1 MLFKNLKNIYFMAT
15 VSKKILWGSS
25 STDYITVTM
34 DDAVQDQIIK
44 VDSTDNPSSS
54 ARSKS
59 VILSTSSDS
68 SVTASLN
75 VMQAAGALPVGMAL
89 EIRPVDSANSLKG
102 RNVYIKL
109 YNQTRG
115 KTYKTSV
122 LYPLDSST
130 GQYILVNATSIFES
144 VSVVDGDVIY
154 VELYSAGNVLLGS
167 SKSKPTTVDISISN
181 QVCQYAQMFDIY
193 RLDLTN
199 TLDMAVSLYDQYGY
213 QSATTIEVG
222 EMNMFNLV
230 YSDAIE
236 YIELDPVLEDVG
248 RTVQFVVGPNV
259 TDTVV
264 SAYVLDEGYQEWHI
278 QQTDIVNALAE
289 TGTQACELRYL
300 SYPILS
306 YPNRIVN
313 FTVQGFYSVNGSAS
327 QPVPSDCTVT
337 INYMN
342 VDGKSITVRDTTDSQ
357 GFAAFRRADVAKV
370 SQQVVATV
378 TPPLWGAEKG
388 TTTLSINATV
398 TTVNFVVMCEYVV
411 S

>member
-1 MLFKNLKNIYFMAT
+1 MAT

-213 QSATTIEVG
+213 QSATTIEAG

-264 SAYVLDEGYQEWHI
+264 STHVLDEGYQEWQI

-300 SYPILS
+300 SYP
-306 YPNRIVN
+306 NRIVN
-313 FTVQGFYSVNGSAS
+313 FTVNGFYSVKGSAS
-327 QPVPSDCTVT
+327 SPVPSNCTVT

-342 VDGKSITVRDTTDSQ
+342 VDGKSITVRGTTDSH

-378 TPPLWGAEKG
+378 TPPLLVAEKG
-388 TTTLSINATV
+388 TTTLSIDATV
-398 TTVNFVVMCEYVV
+398 TTVHFVVMCEYVV

>member
-1 MLFKNLKNIYFMAT
+1 MLFRNLKNIYFMAT

-75 VMQAAGALPVGMAL
+75 VMQAVGMAL

-122 LYPLDSST
+122 LYPLDYTT
-130 GQYILVNATSIFES
+130 GQYILQNATSIFES
-144 VSVVDGDVIY
+144 VSVVDGDIIY
-154 VELYSAGNVLLGS
+154 VEIYSEGNVILGS
-167 SKSKPTTVDISISN
+167 SKSKPTTVDISVSN

-193 RLDLTN
+193 RLDLRN

-213 QSATTIEVG
+213 QSPTTIESG

-248 RTVQFVVGPNV
+248 RTVQLVVGPN
-259 TDTVV
+259 TAEIVV
-264 SAYVLDEGYQEWHI
+264 SSYVLDEGYQEWYI

-300 SYPILS
+300 LYPH
-306 YPNRIVN
+306 RIVR
-313 FTVQGFYSVNGSAS
+313 FMVQGYYSTDGSSATAL
-327 QPVPSDCTVT
+327 PPADCLVT
-337 INYMN
+337 LTYMN
-342 VDGKSITVRDTTDSQ
+342 VDGKSITVTNTTDSQ
-357 GFAAFRRADVAKV
+357 GFCVFRRADVAKV

-378 TPPLWGAEKG
+378 TPPLYPFDEVDKG
-388 TTTLSINATV
+388 TATLSINATV
-398 TTVNFVVMCEYVV
+398 TKVRFDVMCVYRVP

>member
-15 VSKKILWGSS
+15 VSKKILWGLS

-213 QSATTIEVG
+213 QSATTIEAG

-230 YSDAIE
+230 DSDAIE

-289 TGTQACELRYL
+289 TGAQACELRYL
-300 SYPILS
+300 SYPA
-306 YPNRIVN
+306 RIVN
-313 FTVQGFYSVNGSAS
+313 FTVLGFYTANGVAS
-327 QPVPSDCTVT
+327 STVPSDCTVT
-337 INYMN
+337 ITYMN
-342 VDGKSITVRDTTDSQ
+342 VDGKSIIVRGTTSSL
-357 GFAAFRRADVAKV
+357 GFAAFRSDDVAKV
-370 SQQVVATV
+370 SQQVVATI
-378 TPPLWGAEKG
+378 TPPLLVAEKG
-388 TTTLSINATV
+388 TTTLSIDATV
-398 TTVNFVVMCEYVV
+398 TTVRFLVMCEYVV

>member
-75 VMQAAGALPVGMAL
+75 VMQAAGALLVGMAL

-130 GQYILVNATSIFES
+130 GQYILENATSIFES

-193 RLDLTN
+193 RLDLRN

-213 QSATTIEVG
+213 QSATTIEAG

-264 SAYVLDEGYQEWHI
+264 SAYVLDEGYQEWDI

-300 SYPILS
+300 SYP
-306 YPNRIVN
+306 NRIVN
-313 FTVQGFYSVNGSAS
+313 FTVLGFCSVNGSAS
-327 QPVPSDCTVT
+327 SPVPSDCTVT

-342 VDGKSITVRDTTDSQ
+342 VDGKSITVRGTTDSQ

-378 TPPLWGAEKG
+378 TPPLLMAEKG
-388 TTTLSINATV
+388 TTTLSIDATV
-398 TTVNFVVMCEYVV
+398 TTVRFVVMCEYVV

>member
-1 MLFKNLKNIYFMAT
+1 MAT

-34 DDAVQDQIIK
+34 DDAVQDQTIK

-59 VILSTSSDS
+59 VILSTSSDP

-115 KTYKTSV
+115 KTYKTPE

-130 GQYILVNATSIFES
+130 GQYILENATSIFES

-154 VELYSAGNVLLGS
+154 VELYSVGNVLLGS
-167 SKSKPTTVDISISN
+167 SKSKPTTVDISISS

-199 TLDMAVSLYDQYGY
+199 TLDMGVTLYDQFGY
-213 QSATTIEVG
+213 QGPSAIEAG
-222 EMNMFNLV
+222 ELYVYSLV

-248 RTVQFVVGPNV
+248 RTVQFVVGPND

-264 SAYVLDEGYQEWHI
+264 STHVLDEGYQEWEI
-278 QQTDIVNALAE
+278 QQTAIVNALTE

-300 SYPILS
+300 SYPMRVVSFQIMVSTSLS
-306 YPNRIVN
+306 GIRPS
-313 FTVQGFYSVNGSAS
+313 TLAS
-327 QPVPSDCTVT
+327 CPVTL
-337 INYMN
+337 NYMN
-342 VDGKSITVRDTTDSQ
+342 AAGKSVTVTSTTDST
-357 GFAAFRRADVAKV
+357 GVAAILRTDVAKV
-370 SQQVVATV
+370 NMAVVATATP
-378 TPPLWGAEKG
+378 TPPTIYKEG
-388 TTTLSINATV
+388 TTTIDINDSVYSVDITV
-398 TTVNFVVMCEYVV
+398 ICYLK
-411 S
+411 

>member
-213 QSATTIEVG
+213 QSATTIEAG

-248 RTVQFVVGPNV
+248 RPVQFVVGPNI

-264 SAYVLDEGYQEWHI
+264 SAHVLDEGYQEWHI

-300 SYPILS
+300 SYL
-306 YPNRIVN
+306 NRIVN
-313 FTVQGFYSVNGSAS
+313 FTVQGLYSVNGSAS
-327 QPVPSDCTVT
+327 SPVPSDCAVT
-337 INYMN
+337 LNYMN
-342 VDGKSITVRDTTDSQ
+342 VDGKSITVKGTTDSQ

-378 TPPLWGAEKG
+378 TPPLLVAEKG
-388 TTTLSINATV
+388 TTTLSINDTV
-398 TTVNFVVMCEYVV
+398 ISVDFVVMCEYVV

>member
-1 MLFKNLKNIYFMAT
+1 MAT

-59 VILSTSSDS
+59 VILSTSSDP

-75 VMQAAGALPVGMAL
+75 VMQAAEALPVGMAL

-115 KTYKTSV
+115 KTYKTLE
-122 LYPLDSST
+122 LYLLDSST
-130 GQYILVNATSIFES
+130 GQYILENATSIFES

-154 VELYSAGNVLLGS
+154 VELYSVGNVLLGS

-181 QVCQYAQMFDIY
+181 QVCQYVQMFDIY
-193 RLDLTN
+193 YFDLTN
-199 TLDMAVSLYDQYGY
+199 TLDMVVVLYDQFGY
-213 QSATTIEVG
+213 QGPSAIEAG
-222 EMNMFNLV
+222 EMYVYSLD

-264 SAYVLDEGYQEWHI
+264 STHVLDEGYQEWEI
-278 QQTDIVNALAE
+278 QQTAIVNALIE
-289 TGTQACELRYL
+289 TGAQACELRYL
-300 SYPILS
+300 SYPK
-306 YPNRIVN
+306 R
-313 FTVQGFYSVNGSAS
+313 
-327 QPVPSDCTVT
+327 
-337 INYMN
+337 
-342 VDGKSITVRDTTDSQ
+342 
-357 GFAAFRRADVAKV
+357 
-370 SQQVVATV
+370 
-378 TPPLWGAEKG
+378 
-388 TTTLSINATV
+388 
-398 TTVNFVVMCEYVV
+398 VV
-411 S
+411 SF

>member
-89 EIRPVDSANSLKG
+89 QIRPVDSANSLKG
-102 RNVYIKL
+102 RRVYIKL

-122 LYPLDSST
+122 LYPLDSTT
-130 GQYILVNATSIFES
+130 GQYILQNATSIFES
-144 VSVVDGDVIY
+144 VSVVDGDIIY
-154 VELYSAGNVLLGS
+154 VELYTAGNVLLGS

-193 RLDLTN
+193 RLDLRN
-199 TLDMAVSLYDQYGY
+199 TLGMAVSLYDQYGY
-213 QSATTIEVG
+213 QSPTTIESG

-264 SAYVLDEGYQEWHI
+264 SAYVLDEGYQEWEI

-300 SYPILS
+300 F

-313 FTVQGFYSVNGSAS
+313 FTVQAFYSANGSAS
-327 QPVPSDCTVT
+327 APVPANCAVT
-337 INYMN
+337 LNYMN
-342 VDGKSITVRDTTDSQ
+342 VDGRSITVRGTTDSQ

-378 TPPLWGAEKG
+378 TPPLLVAEKG
-388 TTTLSINATV
+388 TTTLSINDTV
-398 TTVNFVVMCEYVV
+398 ISVDFVVMCEYVV

>member
-44 VDSTDNPSSS
+44 VDSTDNSSSS

-75 VMQAAGALPVGMAL
+75 VMQAAGALLVGMAL

-102 RNVYIKL
+102 RDVYIKL

-122 LYPLDSST
+122 LYPLDYST

-213 QSATTIEVG
+213 QSATTVEAG

-248 RTVQFVVGPNV
+248 RTVQFVVGPNI
-259 TDTVV
+259 DDIVV

-278 QQTDIVNALAE
+278 QQTDIVNVLAE
-289 TGTQACELRYL
+289 TGAQACELRY
-300 SYPILS
+300 LS

-313 FTVQGFYSVNGSAS
+313 FTVNGFYSINGSAS
-327 QPVPSDCTVT
+327 APVPADCTVT

-342 VDGKSITVRDTTDSQ
+342 VDGKSITVRGTTNSN

-378 TPPLWGAEKG
+378 TPPLLKAEKG

-398 TTVNFVVMCEYVV
+398 TTVRFVVMCEYVV

>member
-213 QSATTIEVG
+213 QSATTIEAG

-300 SYPILS
+300 SYP
-306 YPNRIVN
+306 NRIVD

-327 QPVPSDCTVT
+327 SPVPSDCTVT

-342 VDGKSITVRDTTDSQ
+342 VDGKSITVRGTTSSQ

-378 TPPLWGAEKG
+378 TPPLLVAGKG

-398 TTVNFVVMCEYVV
+398 TTVHFVVMCEYVV

>member
-1 MLFKNLKNIYFMAT
+1 MAT

-34 DDAVQDQIIK
+34 DAAVQDQIIK

-59 VILSTSSDS
+59 VILSTSSDP

-75 VMQAAGALPVGMAL
+75 VMQAAGALPEGMTL

-115 KTYKTSV
+115 KTYKTPE

-130 GQYILVNATSIFES
+130 GQYILENATSIFES

-154 VELYSAGNVLLGS
+154 VELYSVGNVLLGS

-181 QVCQYAQMFDIY
+181 QVCQYAQMFDTY

-199 TLDMAVSLYDQYGY
+199 TLDMGVILNDQFGYHGPAVIEAGELY
-213 QSATTIEVG
+213 
-222 EMNMFNLV
+222 MFNLV

-264 SAYVLDEGYQEWHI
+264 STHVLDEGYQEWEI
-278 QQTDIVNALAE
+278 QQTAIVNALDE

-300 SYPILS
+300 SYPKRVVSFTITVSTSLS
-306 YPNRIVN
+306 GLRPSTLASCPVTLNYTNAA
-313 FTVQGFYSVNGSAS
+313 GKSV
-327 QPVPSDCTVT
+327 TVT
-337 INYMN
+337 S
-342 VDGKSITVRDTTDSQ
+342 VTDST
-357 GFAAFRRADVAKV
+357 GVAAILRTDVAKANMF
-370 SQQVVATV
+370 VVATATP
-378 TPPLWGAEKG
+378 TPPTLYNKG
-388 TTTLSINATV
+388 TTTIPINDSVHSVDITV
-398 TTVNFVVMCEYVV
+398 ICDLK
-411 S
+411 

>member
-75 VMQAAGALPVGMAL
+75 VMQAAGALPIGMAL

-122 LYPLDSST
+122 LYPLDSTT
-130 GQYILVNATSIFES
+130 GQYILQNATSIFES
-144 VSVVDGDVIY
+144 VSVVDGDIIY
-154 VELYSAGNVLLGS
+154 VEIYSEGNVILGS
-167 SKSKPTTVDISISN
+167 SKSKPTTVDISVSN

-213 QSATTIEVG
+213 QSATTIEAG

-259 TDTVV
+259 PDIVV
-264 SAYVLDEGYQEWHI
+264 STHVLDEGYQEWDI

-300 SYPILS
+300 SYH
-306 YPNRIVN
+306 NRIVN
-313 FTVQGFYSVNGSAS
+313 FMVQGFYSVNGSAS
-327 QPVPSDCTVT
+327 SPVPSDCTVT

-342 VDGKSITVRDTTDSQ
+342 VDGKSITVRGTTDSQ

-378 TPPLWGAEKG
+378 TPPLWKANKG

-398 TTVNFVVMCEYVV
+398 TTVSFEVLCEYVV

>member
-213 QSATTIEVG
+213 QSATTIEAG

-289 TGTQACELRYL
+289 TGAQACELRY
-300 SYPILS
+300 LS

-327 QPVPSDCTVT
+327 SPVPSDCTVM

-342 VDGKSITVRDTTDSQ
+342 VDGKSITVRGTTDSN
-357 GFAAFRRADVAKV
+357 GFVAFHRADVAKV

-378 TPPLWGAEKG
+378 TPPLLVANKG

-398 TTVNFVVMCEYVV
+398 TKVDFEVMCEYVV

>member
-154 VELYSAGNVLLGS
+154 VELYSVGNVLLGS

-213 QSATTIEVG
+213 QSATTIEAG

-264 SAYVLDEGYQEWHI
+264 SAYVLYEGYQEWHI

-300 SYPILS
+300 SYP
-306 YPNRIVN
+306 NRIVN
-313 FTVQGFYSVNGSAS
+313 FTVIGFYSVNGSAS
-327 QPVPSDCTVT
+327 SFVPADCTVT
-337 INYMN
+337 VTYMN
-342 VDGKSITVRDTTDSQ
+342 VDGKSITVSGTTSSQ

-378 TPPLWGAEKG
+378 TTPLFEAEKG
-388 TTTLSINATV
+388 TTTLSIDATV
-398 TTVNFVVMCEYVV
+398 TTVNFEVMCEYGV

>member
-1 MLFKNLKNIYFMAT
+1 MAT

-213 QSATTIEVG
+213 QSATTIEAG

-300 SYPILS
+300 SYP
-306 YPNRIVN
+306 NRIVN
-313 FTVQGFYSVNGSAS
+313 FMVQGFYSTDGSSAS
-327 QPVPSDCTVT
+327 SLVPSDCTVT

-342 VDGKSITVRDTTDSQ
+342 VDGKSITVRGTTNSQ

-378 TPPLWGAEKG
+378 TPPLLVAEKG
-388 TTTLSINATV
+388 TTTLSIDATV
-398 TTVNFVVMCEYVV
+398 TTVSFVVMCEYVV

>member
-1 MLFKNLKNIYFMAT
+1 MLFKNLKNIYLMAT
-15 VSKKILWGSS
+15 VSKKILWGLS

-54 ARSKS
+54 ARSKL

-154 VELYSAGNVLLGS
+154 VELYSVGNVLLGS

-193 RLDLTN
+193 RLDLKN
-199 TLDMAVSLYDQYGY
+199 TLDMAVSLYDQFGY
-213 QSATTIEVG
+213 QSATTIEAG

-264 SAYVLDEGYQEWHI
+264 SAYVLDEGYQEWRI
-278 QQTDIVNALAE
+278 LQTDIVNALAE
-289 TGTQACELRYL
+289 TGAQACELRYL
-300 SYPILS
+300 SYP
-306 YPNRIVN
+306 NRIVD
-313 FTVQGFYSVNGSAS
+313 FTVQGFYSVNGMGLS
-327 QPVPSDCTVT
+327 PVPPDCTVT

-342 VDGKSITVRDTTDSQ
+342 VDGKSITVRGTTSSQ
-357 GFAAFRRADVAKV
+357 GFVAFRRADVAKV

-378 TPPLWGAEKG
+378 TPPLLEAEKG

-398 TTVNFVVMCEYVV
+398 TTVHFEVLCEYVV

>member
-115 KTYKTSV
+115 KTYKMSV
-122 LYPLDSST
+122 LYPLDSTT
-130 GQYILVNATSIFES
+130 GQYILQNATSIFES
-144 VSVVDGDVIY
+144 VSVVDGDIIY
-154 VELYSAGNVLLGS
+154 VEIYSEGNVILGS
-167 SKSKPTTVDISISN
+167 SKSKPTTVDISVSN
-181 QVCQYAQMFDIY
+181 QVCQYAQLFDIY

-213 QSATTIEVG
+213 QSPTTIESG
-222 EMNMFNLV
+222 AMNMFNLV

-248 RTVQFVVGPNV
+248 RTVQLVVGPN
-259 TDTVV
+259 TAEIVV
-264 SAYVLDEGYQEWHI
+264 SSHVLDEGYQECEI
-278 QQTDIVNALAE
+278 PQMDIVNALDA
-289 TGTQACELRYL
+289 TGTQAVELRYL
-300 SYPILS
+300 FYH
-306 YPNRIVN
+306 NRIVN
-313 FTVQGFYSVNGSAS
+313 FTVQGFYSTDGSSAS
-327 QPVPSDCTVT
+327 APVPADCLVT
-337 INYMN
+337 LTYMN
-342 VDGKSITVRDTTDSQ
+342 VDGRSITVTDTTNSH

-370 SQQVVATV
+370 SQQVVVTV
-378 TPPLWGAEKG
+378 TPPLWEAEKG
-388 TTTLSINATV
+388 TTTLSINDTV
-398 TTVNFVVMCEYVV
+398 IRVDFEVMCKYVVM
-411 S
+411 

>member
-102 RNVYIKL
+102 RIVFIKL

-154 VELYSAGNVLLGS
+154 VELYSVGNVLLGS
-167 SKSKPTTVDISISN
+167 SKSKPTTVDISISS

-193 RLDLTN
+193 RLDLRN
-199 TLDMAVSLYDQYGY
+199 TLDMAVSLYDQFGY
-213 QSATTIEVG
+213 QSATTIEAG

-264 SAYVLDEGYQEWHI
+264 SAYVLYEGYQEWHI
-278 QQTDIVNALAE
+278 QQTDIVNALDE

-300 SYPILS
+300 SYP
-306 YPNRIVN
+306 NRIVH

-327 QPVPSDCTVT
+327 GPLPADCTVT

-342 VDGKSITVRDTTDSQ
+342 VDGKSITVRGTTDSQ

-378 TPPLWGAEKG
+378 TPPLFEANKG

-398 TTVNFVVMCEYVV
+398 TKVDFLVMCEYVV

>member
-1 MLFKNLKNIYFMAT
+1 MAT

-213 QSATTIEVG
+213 QSATTIEAG

-236 YIELDPVLEDVG
+236 YIELDPVLENVG
-248 RTVQFVVGPNV
+248 RTVQFVVGPNI

-264 SAYVLDEGYQEWHI
+264 STYVLDEGYQEWNI
-278 QQTDIVNALAE
+278 QQTDIVNALVE

-300 SYPILS
+300 SYP
-306 YPNRIVN
+306 NRIVH
-313 FTVQGFYSVNGSAS
+313 FMVQGFYSVNGSAS
-327 QPVPSDCTVT
+327 SPVPSDCTVT

-342 VDGKSITVRDTTDSQ
+342 VDGKSITVRGTTDSQ

-378 TPPLWGAEKG
+378 TPPLFVAEKG

-398 TTVNFVVMCEYVV
+398 TKVDFEVMCEYVV

>member
-213 QSATTIEVG
+213 QSATTIEAG

-300 SYPILS
+300 SYP
-306 YPNRIVN
+306 NRIVY

-327 QPVPSDCTVT
+327 SPVPSDCTVT

-342 VDGKSITVRDTTDSQ
+342 VDGKSITVRGTTNSQ

-378 TPPLWGAEKG
+378 TPPLFVAGKG

>member
-167 SKSKPTTVDISISN
+167 SKSKPTTVDISIST

-199 TLDMAVSLYDQYGY
+199 TLDMAVSLYDHYGY
-213 QSATTIEVG
+213 QSATTIEAG

-300 SYPILS
+300 SYP
-306 YPNRIVN
+306 NRIVG

-327 QPVPSDCTVT
+327 SPVPSDCTVT

-342 VDGKSITVRDTTDSQ
+342 VDGRSITVRGTTNSQ

-378 TPPLWGAEKG
+378 TPPLLVAGKG

-398 TTVNFVVMCEYVV
+398 TTVHFVVMCEYVV

>member
-59 VILSTSSDS
+59 VIFSTSSDS

-213 QSATTIEVG
+213 QSATTIEAG

-236 YIELDPVLEDVG
+236 YIALDPVLEDVG

-264 SAYVLDEGYQEWHI
+264 FAYVLDEGYQEWEI
-278 QQTDIVNALAE
+278 QQTDIVNALDE

-300 SYPILS
+300 SYP
-306 YPNRIVN
+306 NRIVH
-313 FTVQGFYSVNGSAS
+313 FTVQVNAAYNGVPAS
-327 QPVPSDCTVT
+327 NIALTSCPVTL
-337 INYMN
+337 NYMN
-342 VDGKSITVRDTTDSQ
+342 VDGRSVTVEGTTNSQ
-357 GFAAFRRADVAKV
+357 GYAAFRRADVAKV
-370 SQQVVATV
+370 SMQIVATA
-378 TPPLWGAEKG
+378 TPTQALIYRKG
-388 TTTLSINATV
+388 TTTININDSV
-398 TTVNFVVMCEYVV
+398 ISVDIQVLCEFKVA
-411 S
+411 

>member
-75 VMQAAGALPVGMAL
+75 VRQAAGALPVGMAL

-154 VELYSAGNVLLGS
+154 VELYSVGNVLLGS

-199 TLDMAVSLYDQYGY
+199 TLDMAVSLYDQFGY
-213 QSATTIEVG
+213 QSATTIEAG

-236 YIELDPVLEDVG
+236 CIELDPVLEDVG

-264 SAYVLDEGYQEWHI
+264 SAYVLDEGYQEWRI

-289 TGTQACELRYL
+289 TGSQACELRY
-300 SYPILS
+300 LS

-327 QPVPSDCTVT
+327 ASVPSDCTVT

-342 VDGKSITVRDTTDSQ
+342 VDGKSITVRGTTDSQ
-357 GFAAFRRADVAKV
+357 GFVTLRRADVAKV

-378 TPPLWGAEKG
+378 TPPLFEAEKG

-398 TTVNFVVMCEYVV
+398 TTVHFEVMCEYVASFV
-411 S
+411 RP

>member
-1 MLFKNLKNIYFMAT
+1 MLFKNLKNIYLMAT

-102 RNVYIKL
+102 RIVYIKL

-154 VELYSAGNVLLGS
+154 VELYSVGNLLLGS

-199 TLDMAVSLYDQYGY
+199 TLDMAVSLYDQFGY
-213 QSATTIEVG
+213 QSATTIEAG

-300 SYPILS
+300 SYP
-306 YPNRIVN
+306 NRIVD
-313 FTVQGFYSVNGSAS
+313 FTVLGFYSANGSAS
-327 QPVPSDCTVT
+327 STVHSDCTVT

-342 VDGKSITVRDTTDSQ
+342 VDGKSITVRGTTDSL
-357 GFAAFRRADVAKV
+357 GFAAFRCADVAMV
-370 SQQVVATV
+370 SQQVVATI
-378 TPPLWGAEKG
+378 TPPLLVAGKG

-398 TTVNFVVMCEYVV
+398 TTVRFLVMCEYVV

>member
-25 STDYITVTM
+25 STDYITVTL

-181 QVCQYAQMFDIY
+181 QVCQYAQLFDIY

-213 QSATTIEVG
+213 QSATTVEAG
-222 EMNMFNLV
+222 EMNMFVLV
-230 YSDAIE
+230 ASDAIE

-264 SAYVLDEGYQEWHI
+264 SAYVLDEGYQEWPI
-278 QQTDIVNALAE
+278 QQTDIVNALDE
-289 TGTQACELRYL
+289 TGAQACELRY
-300 SYPILS
+300 LS

-327 QPVPSDCTVT
+327 APVPADCTVT

-342 VDGKSITVRDTTDSQ
+342 VDGRSITVRGTTDSQ
-357 GFAAFRRADVAKV
+357 GFAALRRADVAKV

-378 TPPLWGAEKG
+378 TPPLLEANRG

-398 TTVNFVVMCEYVV
+398 TKVDFVVMCEYVV

>member
-1 MLFKNLKNIYFMAT
+1 MAT

-213 QSATTIEVG
+213 QSATTIEAG

-264 SAYVLDEGYQEWHI
+264 SAYVLDEGYQEWLI

-300 SYPILS
+300 SYS
-306 YPNRIVN
+306 NRIVN
-313 FTVQGFYSVNGSAS
+313 FTVQGFYSANGSAS
-327 QPVPSDCTVT
+327 SPVPSDCTVT

-342 VDGKSITVRDTTDSQ
+342 VDGRSITVRGTTNSQ

-378 TPPLWGAEKG
+378 TPPLLEAEKG
-388 TTTLSINATV
+388 TTTLSIDATV
-398 TTVNFVVMCEYVV
+398 ITVHFVVMCEYVV

>member
-1 MLFKNLKNIYFMAT
+1 MAT

-102 RNVYIKL
+102 RIVYIKL

-130 GQYILVNATSIFES
+130 GQYILENATSIFES

-154 VELYSAGNVLLGS
+154 VELYSVGNVLLGS

-199 TLDMAVSLYDQYGY
+199 TLDMAVSLYDQFGY
-213 QSATTIEVG
+213 QSATTIEAG

-278 QQTDIVNALAE
+278 LQTDIVNALAE

-300 SYPILS
+300 SYP
-306 YPNRIVN
+306 NRIVN
-313 FTVQGFYSVNGSAS
+313 FTVQGFYTVNGSAS
-327 QPVPSDCTVT
+327 SPVPSDCTVT

-342 VDGKSITVRDTTDSQ
+342 VDGKSITVRGTTSSL
-357 GFAAFRRADVAKV
+357 GFASFRRDDVAKV

-378 TPPLWGAEKG
+378 TPPLLVAEKG
-388 TTTLSINATV
+388 TTTLSIDATV

>member
-1 MLFKNLKNIYFMAT
+1 MLFKNLKNIYLMAT

-130 GQYILVNATSIFES
+130 GQYILENATSIFES

-167 SKSKPTTVDISISN
+167 SKSKPTTVDISYSH

-193 RLDLTN
+193 RLDLRN

-264 SAYVLDEGYQEWHI
+264 SAYVLDEGYQEWPI
-278 QQTDIVNALAE
+278 RQTDIVNALAE

-300 SYPILS
+300 SYP
-306 YPNRIVN
+306 NRIVD
-313 FTVQGFYSVNGSAS
+313 FTVLGVYSVNGSAS
-327 QPVPSDCTVT
+327 SPVPSGCTVT
-337 INYMN
+337 LNYMN
-342 VDGKSITVRDTTDSQ
+342 VDGKSITVGGTTNSQ
-357 GFAAFRRADVAKV
+357 GFVAFRRADVAKV

-378 TPPLWGAEKG
+378 TPPLLVAGKG

-398 TTVNFVVMCEYVV
+398 TIVRVVVMCEYVV

>member
-1 MLFKNLKNIYFMAT
+1 MAT

-122 LYPLDSST
+122 LYSLDSPT

-193 RLDLTN
+193 RLDLRN

-213 QSATTIEVG
+213 QSATTLEAG

-230 YSDAIE
+230 DSDAIE

-300 SYPILS
+300 L

-313 FTVQGFYSVNGSAS
+313 FTVLGFYSTDGSIAS
-327 QPVPSDCTVT
+327 STVSSGCTVT
-337 INYMN
+337 ITYMN
-342 VDGKSITVRDTTDSQ
+342 VDGKSITVRDTTNSQ

-370 SQQVVATV
+370 SQQVVATI
-378 TPPLWGAEKG
+378 TPPLLVAEKG
-388 TTTLSINATV
+388 TTTLSIDATV
-398 TTVNFVVMCEYVV
+398 TTVRFAVLCKYVV

>member
-130 GQYILVNATSIFES
+130 GQYILENATSIFES

-193 RLDLTN
+193 RLDLRN

-213 QSATTIEVG
+213 QSATTIEAG

-230 YSDAIE
+230 YSDVIE

-278 QQTDIVNALAE
+278 QQTDIVNALDE

-300 SYPILS
+300 SYP
-306 YPNRIVN
+306 NRIVN
-313 FTVQGFYSVNGSAS
+313 FTVLGFSSVNGSATS
-327 QPVPSDCTVT
+327 TVPSDCIVT

-342 VDGKSITVRDTTDSQ
+342 VDGKSITVRGTTNSL
-357 GFAAFRRADVAKV
+357 GFVEFRCADVAKV

-378 TPPLWGAEKG
+378 TPPLSMAEKG
-388 TTTLSINATV
+388 TTTLSINDTV
-398 TTVNFVVMCEYVV
+398 TTVHFVVMCERVV

>member
-193 RLDLTN
+193 RLDLLN
-199 TLDMAVSLYDQYGY
+199 TLDMAVSLSDQYGY
-213 QSATTIEVG
+213 QSATTIEAG
-222 EMNMFNLV
+222 AMNMFNLV

-248 RTVQFVVGPNV
+248 RTVQFVVGPDV

-264 SAYVLDEGYQEWHI
+264 STHVLDEGYQEWDI
-278 QQTDIVNALAE
+278 QQTDIVNALND
-289 TGTQACELRYL
+289 TGTTAVELRYL

-306 YPNRIVN
+306 
-313 FTVQGFYSVNGSAS
+313 
-327 QPVPSDCTVT
+327 
-337 INYMN
+337 
-342 VDGKSITVRDTTDSQ
+342 
-357 GFAAFRRADVAKV
+357 
-370 SQQVVATV
+370 
-378 TPPLWGAEKG
+378 
-388 TTTLSINATV
+388 
-398 TTVNFVVMCEYVV
+398 
-411 S
+411 

>member
-130 GQYILVNATSIFES
+130 GQYILLNATSIFES

-199 TLDMAVSLYDQYGY
+199 TLDMVVSLYDQYGY
-213 QSATTIEVG
+213 QSATTIEAG

-236 YIELDPVLEDVG
+236 YIELDPVLENVG
-248 RTVQFVVGPNV
+248 RTVQFVVGPNI

-264 SAYVLDEGYQEWHI
+264 STYVLDEGYQEWNI
-278 QQTDIVNALAE
+278 QQTDIVNALDE

-300 SYPILS
+300 SYP
-306 YPNRIVN
+306 NRIVH

-327 QPVPSDCTVT
+327 SPVPSGCTVT
-337 INYMN
+337 LNYMN
-342 VDGKSITVRDTTDSQ
+342 VDGKSITVTDTTDSQ
-357 GFAAFRRADVAKV
+357 GFAVFRRADVAKV

-378 TPPLWGAEKG
+378 TPPLFEAKKG

-398 TTVNFVVMCEYVV
+398 TTVRFVVMCEYVV

>member
-89 EIRPVDSANSLKG
+89 EIRPVGSANSLKG

-213 QSATTIEVG
+213 QSATTIEAG

-236 YIELDPVLEDVG
+236 YIGLDPVLEDVG

-259 TDTVV
+259 PDTVV

-278 QQTDIVNALAE
+278 QQTDIVNALND
-289 TGTQACELRYL
+289 TGTTAVELRY
-300 SYPILS
+300 LS

-313 FTVQGFYSVNGSAS
+313 FMVQGLYSANGSAWS
-327 QPVPSDCTVT
+327 PVPSDCTVT

-342 VDGKSITVRDTTDSQ
+342 VDGKSITVRGTTDSQ

-378 TPPLWGAEKG
+378 TPPLLQAEKG

-398 TTVNFVVMCEYVV
+398 TTVSFEVLCESVV

>member
-25 STDYITVTM
+25 STDYIAVTM

-89 EIRPVDSANSLKG
+89 EIRPVDSANNLKG
-102 RNVYIKL
+102 RDVYIKL

-130 GQYILVNATSIFES
+130 GQYILENATSIFES

-193 RLDLTN
+193 RLDLRN
-199 TLDMAVSLYDQYGY
+199 TLDMAVSLYDHYGY
-213 QSATTIEVG
+213 QSATTIEAG

-278 QQTDIVNALAE
+278 QQTDIVNALDE

-300 SYPILS
+300 SYP
-306 YPNRIVN
+306 NRIVN
-313 FTVQGFYSVNGSAS
+313 FTVLGFCTVNGSATS
-327 QPVPSDCTVT
+327 PVPADCIVT

-342 VDGKSITVRDTTDSQ
+342 VDGKSITVRGTTNSQ
-357 GFAAFRRADVAKV
+357 GFIAFRHADVAEV

-378 TPPLWGAEKG
+378 TPPVLVAEKG

-398 TTVNFVVMCEYVV
+398 TAVRFLVMCERVV

>member
-75 VMQAAGALPVGMAL
+75 VMQAAGALSVGMAL
-89 EIRPVDSANSLKG
+89 EIRPVDYANSLKG

-154 VELYSAGNVLLGS
+154 VELYSVGNVLLGS
-167 SKSKPTTVDISISN
+167 SKSKPTTVDISIST

-199 TLDMAVSLYDQYGY
+199 VLPIEVSLYDQFGY
-213 QSATTIEVG
+213 QSATTIAVG
-222 EMNMFNLV
+222 ETNMFNLV

-236 YIELDPVLEDVG
+236 YIELYPVLEDVG
-248 RTVQFVVGPNV
+248 HAVQFVVGPNV

-264 SAYVLDEGYQEWHI
+264 SEYVLDEGYQEWHI
-278 QQTDIVNALAE
+278 LQTDIVNALAE
-289 TGTQACELRYL
+289 TGTTACELRYL
-300 SYPILS
+300 SYYYS
-306 YPNRIVN
+306 RIVN
-313 FTVQGFYSVNGSAS
+313 FTVQGFYTANGSLS
-327 QPVPSDCTVT
+327 SPVPADCTVT

-342 VDGKSITVRDTTDSQ
+342 ADGQSITVRGTTNSQ
-357 GFAAFRRADVAKV
+357 GFVAFIRTDVSK
-370 SQQVVATV
+370 SIQQVVATV
-378 TPPLWGAEKG
+378 TPPLFEANKG
-388 TTTLSINATV
+388 TTTLSIDATV
-398 TTVNFVVMCEYVV
+398 TKVDFLVMCEYVV

>member
-1 MLFKNLKNIYFMAT
+1 MAT

-122 LYPLDSST
+122 RYPLDSST
-130 GQYILVNATSIFES
+130 GQYILLNATSIFES

-154 VELYSAGNVLLGS
+154 VELYSVGNVLLGS

-193 RLDLTN
+193 RLDLGN
-199 TLDMAVSLYDQYGY
+199 ILDMAVSLYDQFGY
-213 QSATTIEVG
+213 QSATTIEAG

-236 YIELDPVLEDVG
+236 YIGLDPVLEDVG

-278 QQTDIVNALAE
+278 LQTDIVNALAE
-289 TGTQACELRYL
+289 TGAQACELRYL
-300 SYPILS
+300 SYP
-306 YPNRIVN
+306 NRIVN
-313 FTVQGFYSVNGSAS
+313 FMVQGFCSVNGSAS
-327 QPVPSDCTVT
+327 SPVPVDCTVT

-342 VDGKSITVRDTTDSQ
+342 VDGKSITVRGTTDSN

-378 TPPLWGAEKG
+378 TPPLLMAEKG

-398 TTVNFVVMCEYVV
+398 TTVQFEVMCEYVV

>member
-54 ARSKS
+54 ARLKS

-181 QVCQYAQMFDIY
+181 QVCRYAQMFDIY
-193 RLDLTN
+193 RLDLGN
-199 TLDMAVSLYDQYGY
+199 ILDMAVSLYDQYGY
-213 QSATTIEVG
+213 QSATTIEAG

-236 YIELDPVLEDVG
+236 YIALDPVLEDVG

-289 TGTQACELRYL
+289 TGAQACELRYL
-300 SYPILS
+300 SYP
-306 YPNRIVN
+306 NRIVD
-313 FTVQGFYSVNGSAS
+313 FQVLGFYTANGSAS
-327 QPVPSDCTVT
+327 STVPSDCTVT

-342 VDGKSITVRDTTDSQ
+342 VDGKSITVKGTTNSQ
-357 GFAAFRRADVAKV
+357 GFAAFSCADVAQV

-378 TPPLWGAEKG
+378 TPPLLVAEKG
-388 TTTLSINATV
+388 TTTLSIDATV
-398 TTVNFVVMCEYVV
+398 TTVRFLVMCEYVV

>member
-75 VMQAAGALPVGMAL
+75 VMQAAGALPIGMAL

-122 LYPLDSST
+122 LYPLDSTT
-130 GQYILVNATSIFES
+130 GQYILQNATSIFES
-144 VSVVDGDVIY
+144 VSVVDGDIIY
-154 VELYSAGNVLLGS
+154 VEIYSEGNVILGS
-167 SKSKPTTVDISISN
+167 SKSKPTTVDISVSN

-213 QSATTIEVG
+213 QSATTIEAG

-259 TDTVV
+259 LDIVV
-264 SAYVLDEGYQEWHI
+264 STHVLDEGYQEWDI

-300 SYPILS
+300 SYH
-306 YPNRIVN
+306 NRIVN
-313 FTVQGFYSVNGSAS
+313 FMVQGFYSVNGSAS
-327 QPVPSDCTVT
+327 SPVPSDCTVT

-342 VDGKSITVRDTTDSQ
+342 VDGKSITVRGTTDSQ

-378 TPPLWGAEKG
+378 TPPLWKANKG

-398 TTVNFVVMCEYVV
+398 TTVSFEVLCEYVV